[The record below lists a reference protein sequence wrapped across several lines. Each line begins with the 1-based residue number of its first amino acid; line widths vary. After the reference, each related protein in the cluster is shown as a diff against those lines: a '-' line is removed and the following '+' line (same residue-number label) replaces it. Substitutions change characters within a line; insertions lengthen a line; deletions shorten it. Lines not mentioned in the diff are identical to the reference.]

1 MAQLRN
7 TTIDDTT
14 SLRLPV
20 GTTAQ
25 RPASPL
31 AGMIRYN
38 TTLQQTEYYNGTNWR
53 SVTDTFPEATGG
65 TIVDTDIGGI
75 PYRIHYFTTVGS
87 SNFVVSVG
95 GEVDVLIVG
104 GGGGSGGGGNTGYH
118 GGGGGGGGVVYRPNF
133 PVTAG
138 TIAITVG
145 AGGTAGAQT
154 GDSGFRG
161 GNGGNS
167 SFSTLIANG
176 GGGGGGNA
184 QAGGANGG
192 SGGGGNLYSGA
203 GGTSNQSTYTG
214 AFVYGNSGGTG
225 QSDYGSAGGG
235 GGAGGPG
242 LNGRAN
248 IGGQGG
254 PGLANAIT
262 GISLFYGGGGSGA
275 GNTTNGPSVAGSTAA
290 YTSGLPNT
298 GQGGGGRQSVP
309 GLPGG
314 SGIVIV
320 RYRRNLET
328 STAPSRTD
336 ISTVP
341 AVSTAGVERQLV
353 SRIGLLTY
361 LDAGNIQSYSGSGT
375 TWTDLSPNGWNGTLI
390 DGVTFTTQSEG
401 ALTFNGNNQYIDI
414 PNGGTDRFSWAPNN
428 SVGNNAMS
436 FEMWVRS
443 TDADGR
449 YFSRPWNGSGQYNYW
464 LTATDLYVTAGST
477 GASTS
482 AFSTLATGQ
491 WEYVCGIITPTQ
503 FAVYR
508 NGVIASNFANHGVSG
523 GVPSAGNPNQS
534 LALMTLYPYGS
545 WAGNTSFSVGGDVAI
560 FRAYNRVL
568 SAAEVAT
575 HYAAERWRF
584 GR

>member
-1 MAQLRN
+1 M
-7 TTIDDTT
+7 
-14 SLRLPV
+14 
-20 GTTAQ
+20 
-25 RPASPL
+25 
-31 AGMIRYN
+31 
-38 TTLQQTEYYNGTNWR
+38 
-53 SVTDTFPEATGG
+53 
-65 TIVDTDIGGI
+65 
-75 PYRIHYFTTVGS
+75 
-87 SNFVVSVG
+87 
-95 GEVDVLIVG
+95 
-104 GGGGSGGGGNTGYH
+104 
-118 GGGGGGGGVVYRPNF
+118 
-133 PVTAG
+133 
-138 TIAITVG
+138 
-145 AGGTAGAQT
+145 
-154 GDSGFRG
+154 
-161 GNGGNS
+161 
-167 SFSTLIANG
+167 
-176 GGGGGGNA
+176 
-184 QAGGANGG
+184 
-192 SGGGGNLYSGA
+192 
-203 GGTSNQSTYTG
+203 
-214 AFVYGNSGGTG
+214 
-225 QSDYGSAGGG
+225 
-235 GGAGGPG
+235 
-242 LNGRAN
+242 
-248 IGGQGG
+248 
-254 PGLANAIT
+254 
-262 GISLFYGGGGSGA
+262 
-275 GNTTNGPSVAGSTAA
+275 
-290 YTSGLPNT
+290 
-298 GQGGGGRQSVP
+298 P